1 MGRDAQILGENFA
14 CAFIHNAIETDFLPL
29 LEFHPPGLLDRVDV
43 NIDVKSSVNRLDK
56 TIAFLGVEPFH
67 EAYFHGSSLVER
79 TIVVRQANGNNRC
92 SHLVADFVTNFC
104 STKATNIIVSPMSI
118 HPT

>member
-1 MGRDAQILGENFA
+1 MGRDAQILGDNFA

-29 LEFHPPGLLDRVDV
+29 LEFHPPGLLDRLDV

-67 EAYFHGSSLVER
+67 EAYFHGSSLAER
-79 TIVVRQANGNNRC
+79 TIVAAKPTETIAAR
-92 SHLVADFVTNFC
+92 HLVADFVTNFC
-104 STKATNIIVSPMSI
+104 STKATNIIVPPMSI